1 MKKVNIVIQASSR
14 SWSGGHDLC
23 VNTMGDGVVLSNTLE
38 AIAEVSNFSTER
50 VYLIAPE
57 FDSGGMDFLLDQ
69 FPYLKI
75 SYSHDSSPLLRMLSI
90 SDGMD
95 DDDLILRINGINFCI
110 DVDAANEI
118 VGLGYSH
125 NYDCIRFPD
134 DFPALFSCD
143 LYSVKGLRRMR
154 SELNAVDAVYHVHPK
169 YYMSATDGYSCSIYQ
184 PKQQKY
190 TDLYLGLVR
199 ARYAESMHEKRI
211 EVDGSKAIKSG
222 DTITFHYE
230 LAKKYIKPHNVV
242 LDMACGAGFGSQI
255 LASASKKVV
264 GIDLDSDVI
273 SVAKATFAT
282 DSVEFMQCDALNLPF
297 TNVFDVVVAFEI
309 IEHISPNDFL
319 KEVHKALKPNGL
331 LCLSTP
337 QNSLGRIPT
346 TSDHIREYSLSD
358 LLAIVQ
364 KYFDVEK
371 AIGIKQGCI
380 YFENDSVGSNT
391 FLVAK
396 KKMLA

>member
-1 MKKVNIVIQASSR
+1 
-14 SWSGGHDLC
+14 
-23 VNTMGDGVVLSNTLE
+23 
-38 AIAEVSNFSTER
+38 
-50 VYLIAPE
+50 
-57 FDSGGMDFLLDQ
+57 
-69 FPYLKI
+69 
-75 SYSHDSSPLLRMLSI
+75 
-90 SDGMD
+90 
-95 DDDLILRINGINFCI
+95 
-110 DVDAANEI
+110 
-118 VGLGYSH
+118 
-125 NYDCIRFPD
+125 
-134 DFPALFSCD
+134 
-143 LYSVKGLRRMR
+143 
-154 SELNAVDAVYHVHPK
+154 
-169 YYMSATDGYSCSIYQ
+169 
-184 PKQQKY
+184 
-190 TDLYLGLVR
+190 
-199 ARYAESMHEKRI
+199 MHEKRI

-230 LAKKYIKPHNVV
+230 LAKKYIKSHNVV

-273 SVAKATFAT
+273 SVAKTTFAT

-297 TNVFDVVVAFEI
+297 MNVFDVVVAFEI

-337 QNSLGRIPT
+337 QNSLGRIPA

-364 KYFDVEK
+364 KYFDLEK
-371 AIGIKQGCI
+371 VIGIKQGCI
-380 YFENDSVGSNT
+380 YFDGDSVGSNT

-396 KKMLA
+396 KNLLA

>member
-1 MKKVNIVIQASSR
+1 MKKFHIVIQASSR
-14 SWSGGHDLC
+14 NWSGGHDLC
-23 VNTMGDGVVLSNTLE
+23 MNTMGDGVVLTNTLE
-38 AIAEVSNFSTER
+38 VIAEISNFSTER
-50 VYLIAPE
+50 LYLIAPE

-75 SYSHDSSPLLRMLSI
+75 SYSHDSSPLQRMLSI
-90 SDGMD
+90 SDGMN

-118 VGLGYSH
+118 LSLGCSQD
-125 NYDCIRFPD
+125 YDCIRFPD

-143 LYSVKGLRRMR
+143 LYSVKGLRRMQ

-184 PKQQKY
+184 PKLQMY
-190 TDLYLGLVR
+190 TNSYLESVR

-211 EVDGSKAIKSG
+211 EVDCSKAIKSG

-242 LDMACGAGFGSQI
+242 LDVACGAGFGSQI

-273 SVAKATFAT
+273 SIAKATFAT
-282 DSVEFMQCDALNLPF
+282 RSVEFRQCDALNLPF
-297 TNVFDVVVAFEI
+297 TNVFDLVVAFEI
-309 IEHISPNDFL
+309 IEHISPDDFL
-319 KEVHKALKPNGL
+319 KQVHKALKANGL

-346 TSDHIREYSLSD
+346 TSDHIKEYSLSE

-364 KYFDVEK
+364 KYFDLVK
-371 AIGIKQGCI
+371 VIGIKQGCI
-380 YFENDSVGSNT
+380 HFDGDSVGSNT

-396 KKMLA
+396 KRLLA